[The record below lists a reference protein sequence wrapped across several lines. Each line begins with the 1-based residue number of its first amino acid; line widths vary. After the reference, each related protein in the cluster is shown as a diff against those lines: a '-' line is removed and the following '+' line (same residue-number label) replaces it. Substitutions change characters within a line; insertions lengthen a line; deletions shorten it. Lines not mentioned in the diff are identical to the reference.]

1 MDPVRLRSEVLDA
14 LQGIAPEVEAET
26 LRGDRPLRDE
36 VDLDSMDWLRFL
48 AALHQR
54 LGVNIPE
61 ADYQQLTTLDVLLAY
76 LARHLAAHT
85 PIAPPPQAA
94 G

>member
-1 MDPVRLRSEVLDA
+1 MDEAQLRHEVLKA
-14 LQGIAPEVEAET
+14 LQGIAPEVEPDT

-61 ADYQQLTTLDVLLAY
+61 TDYAQLASLDALLAY
-76 LARHLAAHT
+76 LQRRLA
-85 PIAPPPQAA
+85 

>member
-1 MDPVRLRSEVLDA
+1 MDEAQIRRQVLEA
-14 LQGIAPEVEAET
+14 LQGIAPEVDPAT
-26 LRGDRPLRDE
+26 LRGERPLRDE

-54 LGVNIPE
+54 LGVSIPE
-61 ADYQQLTTLDVLLAY
+61 ADYQRLGSLDALLAY
-76 LARHLAAHT
+76 LAQRLE
-85 PIAPPPQAA
+85 

>member
-1 MDPVRLRSEVLDA
+1 MDESTLRRQVLEA
-14 LQGIAPEVEAET
+14 LQGIAPEVEPAT

-54 LGVNIPE
+54 LGVDIPE
-61 ADYQQLTTLDVLLAY
+61 ADYQRLTTLDALIAY
-76 LARHLAAHT
+76 LRQRT
-85 PIAPPPQAA
+85 PV
-94 G
+94 

>member
-1 MDPVRLRSEVLDA
+1 MDDAQLRQTVFAA
-14 LQGIAPEVEAET
+14 LQGIAPEVEPDT

-61 ADYQQLTTLDVLLAY
+61 ADYQQLTTMNVLLAY
-76 LARHLAAHT
+76 LQQRL
-85 PIAPPPQAA
+85 APPA
-94 G
+94 

>member
-1 MDPVRLRSEVLDA
+1 MDQRIQSIRAHCSHA
-14 LQGIAPEVEAET
+14 WVEPDS

-61 ADYQQLTTLDVLLAY
+61 ADYQQLTTMNVLLAY
-76 LARHLAAHT
+76 LARRLT
-85 PIAPPPQAA
+85 
-94 G
+94 GG

>member
-1 MDPVRLRSEVLDA
+1 MDDAQLRQQVFAA
-14 LQGIAPEVEAET
+14 LQGIAPEVEPDT

-76 LARHLAAHT
+76 LRRRLAE
-85 PIAPPPQAA
+85 
-94 G
+94 

>member
-1 MDPVRLRSEVLDA
+1 MDESTLRRQVLEA
-14 LQGIAPEVEAET
+14 LQGIAPEVEPAA

-54 LGVNIPE
+54 LGVDIPE
-61 ADYQQLTTLDVLLAY
+61 ADYQKLTTLDALIAY
-76 LARHLAAHT
+76 LRQRIRPRPGGSAA
-85 PIAPPPQAA
+85 P
-94 G
+94 

>member
-1 MDPVRLRSEVLDA
+1 MDDAQLRQQVFAA
-14 LQGIAPEVEAET
+14 LQGIAPEVEPAT

-61 ADYQQLTTLDVLLAY
+61 ADYQQLTTLDVLLVY
-76 LARHLAAHT
+76 LRRRLAE
-85 PIAPPPQAA
+85 
-94 G
+94 

>member
-1 MDPVRLRSEVLDA
+1 MDDAQIRREVFAA
-14 LQGIAPEVEAET
+14 LQGIAPEVEPET
-26 LRGDRPLRDE
+26 LRSDRQLRDE

-61 ADYQQLTTLDVLLAY
+61 ADYQRLTSLDALLAY
-76 LARHLAAHT
+76 LARRLAS
-85 PIAPPPQAA
+85 
-94 G
+94 

>member
-1 MDPVRLRSEVLDA
+1 MDDAQLRQTVFAA
-14 LQGIAPEVEAET
+14 LQGIAPEVEPDT

-76 LARHLAAHT
+76 LRRRLA
-85 PIAPPPQAA
+85 
-94 G
+94 GG

>member
-1 MDPVRLRSEVLDA
+1 MDDAQLRREVLKA
-14 LQGIAPEVEAET
+14 LQGIAPEVEPNI
-26 LRGDRPLRDE
+26 LRGDRLLRDE

-61 ADYQQLTTLDVLLAY
+61 ADYQQLTTLDVLVAY
-76 LARHLAAHT
+76 LQQRLST
-85 PIAPPPQAA
+85 

>member
-1 MDPVRLRSEVLDA
+1 MDDAQLRHEVFAA
-14 LQGIAPEVEAET
+14 LQGIAPEVEPET

-76 LARHLAAHT
+76 LRRRLA
-85 PIAPPPQAA
+85 
-94 G
+94 GG

>member
-1 MDPVRLRSEVLDA
+1 MDESTLRRQVLEA
-14 LQGIAPEVEAET
+14 LQGIAPEVEPAT

-61 ADYQQLTTLDVLLAY
+61 ADYQGLTTLDVLIAY
-76 LARHLAAHT
+76 LRQRIPA
-85 PIAPPPQAA
+85 
-94 G
+94 

>member
-1 MDPVRLRSEVLDA
+1 MDDAQLRQAVFAA
-14 LQGIAPEVEAET
+14 LQGIAPEVEPDT

-61 ADYQQLTTLDVLLAY
+61 ADYQQLTTMDVLLAY
-76 LARHLAAHT
+76 LAKRLT
-85 PIAPPPQAA
+85 E
-94 G
+94 

>member
-1 MDPVRLRSEVLDA
+1 MDDAQIRREVLEA
-14 LQGIAPEVEAET
+14 LQGIAPEVEPET
-26 LRGDRPLRDE
+26 LRSDRPLRDE

-61 ADYQQLTTLDVLLAY
+61 ADYQQLTSLDALLAY
-76 LARHLAAHT
+76 VGRRLAA
-85 PIAPPPQAA
+85 

>member
-1 MDPVRLRSEVLDA
+1 MDDAQLRQQVFAA
-14 LQGIAPEVEAET
+14 LQGIAPEVEPAT

-76 LARHLAAHT
+76 LRRRLAE
-85 PIAPPPQAA
+85 
-94 G
+94 

>member
-1 MDPVRLRSEVLDA
+1 MDDAQLRQQVFAA
-14 LQGIAPEVEAET
+14 LQGIAPEVEPDG

-61 ADYQQLTTLDVLLAY
+61 ADYQQLTTLNVLLAY
-76 LARHLAAHT
+76 LQQRL
-85 PIAPPPQAA
+85 APPA
-94 G
+94 

>member
-1 MDPVRLRSEVLDA
+1 MTPTQIRCEVFAA
-14 LQGIAPEVEAET
+14 LQGVAPEVEPAS
-26 LRGDRPLRDE
+26 LRSNRPLRDE

-61 ADYQQLTTLDVLLAY
+61 SDYQQLTSIDVLLAY
-76 LARHLAAHT
+76 LEQRLGV
-85 PIAPPPQAA
+85 A
-94 G
+94 GSC

>member
-1 MDPVRLRSEVLDA
+1 MDEAQLRQTVFAA
-14 LQGIAPEVEAET
+14 LQGIAPEVEPDT

-61 ADYQQLTTLDVLLAY
+61 ADYQQLTTMNVLLAY
-76 LARHLAAHT
+76 LARRLA
-85 PIAPPPQAA
+85 
-94 G
+94 GG

>member
-1 MDPVRLRSEVLDA
+1 MDEARIRREVLEA
-14 LQGIAPEVEAET
+14 LRGIAPELEPDS

-48 AALHQR
+48 AALRQR

-61 ADYQQLTTLDVLLAY
+61 ADYRLLGSLDALLDY
-76 LARHLAAHT
+76 LRRHL
-85 PIAPPPQAA
+85 P

>member
-1 MDPVRLRSEVLDA
+1 MDDAQIRREVLEA
-14 LQGIAPEVEAET
+14 LQGIAPEVEPET

-48 AALHQR
+48 AALHLR

-61 ADYQQLTTLDVLLAY
+61 ADYQQLASLDALLAY
-76 LARHLAAHT
+76 LGRRLAA
-85 PIAPPPQAA
+85 

>member
-1 MDPVRLRSEVLDA
+1 MDDAQIRREVLEA
-14 LQGIAPEVEAET
+14 LQSIAPEVEPDS

-61 ADYQQLTTLDVLLAY
+61 ADYQQLTSLDALLAY
-76 LARHLAAHT
+76 VGRRLAA
-85 PIAPPPQAA
+85 

>member
-1 MDPVRLRSEVLDA
+1 MDQRQLRQQVLEE
-14 LQGIAPEVEAET
+14 LQHIAPEVEVDS

-48 AALHQR
+48 SALHRR

-61 ADYQQLTTLDVLLAY
+61 VDYQRLDSLDAIVGYLSERLA
-76 LARHLAAHT
+76 
-85 PIAPPPQAA
+85 
-94 G
+94 

>member
-1 MDPVRLRSEVLDA
+1 MDDAQLRREVFAA
-14 LQGIAPEVEAET
+14 LQGIAPEVEPAT

-61 ADYQQLTTLDVLLAY
+61 ADYQQLTTLNVLLAY
-76 LARHLAAHT
+76 LQRRLAA
-85 PIAPPPQAA
+85 

>member
-1 MDPVRLRSEVLDA
+1 MDDAQIRRELLEA

-61 ADYQQLTTLDVLLAY
+61 ADYQQLTSLDALLAY
-76 LARHLAAHT
+76 VGRRLAA
-85 PIAPPPQAA
+85 

>member
-1 MDPVRLRSEVLDA
+1 MDDAQIRREVLEA
-14 LQGIAPEVEAET
+14 LQGIAPEVEPES

-61 ADYQQLTTLDVLLAY
+61 ADYQQLTSLDALLAY
-76 LARHLAAHT
+76 VGRRLAA
-85 PIAPPPQAA
+85 